1 MPAGEKTAQNSFKAV
16 LEAVGLYSVL
26 GLSTELST
34 GCQQNVVVHNLL
46 TGACGKVVDK
56 V

>member
-1 MPAGEKTAQNSFKAV
+1 MAQIAFKAV

-34 GCQQNVVVHNLL
+34 GCQQKIVANRLS
-46 TGACGKVVDK
+46 TGACGKAVYK